1 MARFYVSW
9 SDGSYMKDPYA
20 KVGVVLALN
29 ESSCEPLMVFIL
41 RFSFKSLKSTLNGQY
56 LVSFSDS
63 MDAYC

>member
-1 MARFYVSW
+1 
-9 SDGSYMKDPYA
+9 MKDLNA

-29 ESSCEPLMVFIL
+29 ESSCSPLMVFIS
-41 RFSFKSLKSTLNGQY
+41 RFSFKSLKITLNGQY